1 MEDNNLNK
9 IFGDAN
15 LYDLE
20 KTETIIDNEL
30 TNLKIINKDNNE
42 ILPKIIKC
50 IQLLDNIEAS
60 VMRKC
65 DNNYDEMMEMI
76 SMQKLNENIFKQICI
91 LHKI

>member
-60 VMRKC
+60 VLRKC
-65 DNNYDEMMEMI
+65 DNNHDEMMEMI

>member
-76 SMQKLNENIFKQICI
+76 SMQKLNENIFKQIYLI
-91 LHKI
+91 I